1 MVNKVAKE
9 TETQQDGCTGFTNVR
24 GSVIGLS
31 PDGYGGPL
39 SIRSMSLDHGQAEPN
54 SSGSMVLAYG
64 AAEQD
69 ARAQGCSE
77 AEAVLCEPQGT
88 LSSAPGS
95 QRLTLLCSTCFL
107 YDHFICY

>member
-1 MVNKVAKE
+1 MVVPDLQMSGGVLSDFLLMV
-9 TETQQDGCTGFTNVR
+9 TVDLCQ
-24 GSVIGLS
+24 SV
-31 PDGYGGPL
+31 
-39 SIRSMSLDHGQAEPN
+39 SMSLDRGQAEPN

>member
-39 SIRSMSLDHGQAEPN
+39 SIRFYEP
-54 SSGSMVLAYG
+54 
-64 AAEQD
+64 
-69 ARAQGCSE
+69 
-77 AEAVLCEPQGT
+77 
-88 LSSAPGS
+88 
-95 QRLTLLCSTCFL
+95 
-107 YDHFICY
+107 